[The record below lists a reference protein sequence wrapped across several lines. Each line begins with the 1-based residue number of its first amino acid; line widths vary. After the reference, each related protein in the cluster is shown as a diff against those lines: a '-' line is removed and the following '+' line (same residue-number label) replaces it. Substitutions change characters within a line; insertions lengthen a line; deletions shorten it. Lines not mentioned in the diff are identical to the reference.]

1 MVGIALEIGVPLIT
15 NDRAASR
22 YLQVNAKYIPAI
34 INANDTG
41 AMIMAYTPTRGI
53 RPVFTST

>member
-1 MVGIALEIGVPLIT
+1 MGVHLIT
-15 NDRAASR
+15 KDRAAPP
-22 YLQVNAKYIPAI
+22 YLHVNAKYIPAI

-53 RPVFTST
+53 RPVFTSK